1 MTEQQKQAILDTKI
15 GCIEW
20 TMSDVV
26 DVFQR
31 QYDRQPTDEE
41 LQQLLSM
48 SWHMIEENCCSTGR
62 ETISDLLIQFDLK
75 NH

>member
-26 DVFQR
+26 YVFQR
-31 QYDRQPTDEE
+31 QYERQPTDEE

-48 SWHMIEENCCSTGR
+48 SWHVIEDNCRQTAS
-62 ETISDLLIQFDLK
+62 ETICDILLNLDIK
-75 NH
+75 